1 MVNCFLIKLMDLY
14 DILNIKKNA
23 TTEEIKKAYF
33 KLAKKYHPDKCN
45 DKDAGEKFKKI
56 NYAYNILINDDSR
69 KRYNLINN
77 KDDFHSFLEKIYNN
91 ENINWSNEFLKFGIN
106 IGKITENFNENINLF
121 DFIKLFTKNIVPT
134 YKNTEI
140 NNCSESDINTFDED
154 IANYYSHKSL
164 PIIYHKYDKNNINLE
179 LDIDIEKFISNGSRK
194 IKICRFNKLNN
205 EKISSIF
212 KFNIKNEYI
221 VYHCGGDIDDIPGHL
236 IIKLNLPEGFSWND
250 NSIIYNYSI
259 NLYQFIY
266 GVKLKFNFLDNDINV
281 NNFIPYRDGTILNTD
296 IKLNYFDFKVK
307 FELYY
312 NDNENNKK
320 ILYNLCIN

>member
-1 MVNCFLIKLMDLY
+1 MDLY
-14 DILNIKKNA
+14 EILNINKNA
-23 TTEEIKKAYF
+23 TTEEIRKAYL
-33 KLAKKYHPDKCN
+33 KLAKVYHPDKC
-45 DKDAGEKFKKI
+45 KDEDADEKFKKI
-56 NYAYNILINDDSR
+56 NYAYNILINDESR

-91 ENINWSNEFLKFGIN
+91 EDINWSKELLKFGIN

-121 DFIKLFTKNIVPT
+121 DFIKLFTKKIVPK
-134 YKNTEI
+134 YNNTEL
-140 NNCSESDINTFDED
+140 NNCSESDVNVFDED

-179 LDIDIEKFISNGSRK
+179 LDIDLEKFISNSSRQ
-194 IKICRFNKLNN
+194 IKICRLNKLNDD
-205 EKISSIF
+205 KITSIF

-221 VYHCGGDIDDIPGHL
+221 VYHCGGDIDDNPGHL

-250 NSIIYNYSI
+250 NSIIYNYPI

-266 GVKLKFNFLDNDINV
+266 GVKLKFNFIDNDINV

-296 IKLNYFDFKVK
+296 IKLNHFDFKVR
-307 FELYY
+307 FELYF
-312 NDNENNKK
+312 NDNDINKK
-320 ILYNLCIN
+320 TLYNLCLN